1 MDDRADMKADGN
13 PAARL
18 TGRERFLRGV
28 KYCLGTFAAV
38 FAVCLV
44 LVMGGTEWDPTAWVW
59 GVLAGLDEGVPAGL
73 VAGLVVMAFPRRRRW
88 QGVLAVAVALV
99 ASFGWLAAW
108 GVWSLAR

>member
-1 MDDRADMKADGN
+1 
-13 PAARL
+13 
-18 TGRERFLRGV
+18 
-28 KYCLGTFAAV
+28 LGTFAAV

-44 LVMGGTEWDPTAWVW
+44 LVMGGTEWDQTAWVW